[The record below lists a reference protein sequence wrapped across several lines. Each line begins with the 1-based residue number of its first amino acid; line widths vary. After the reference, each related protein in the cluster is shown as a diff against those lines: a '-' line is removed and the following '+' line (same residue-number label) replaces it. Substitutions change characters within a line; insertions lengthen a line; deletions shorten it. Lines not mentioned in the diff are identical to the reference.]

1 MTSEARPTPRAERDP
16 AIDALRGLCLL
27 GIALVNVPW
36 IGSPRSLAA
45 YLFDEE
51 LFAATPIW
59 DLAAAT
65 LIEWTSEGKFY
76 PQFSALF
83 GFGAGVLMARGWGIY
98 TRRIVVLFLF
108 GVLHACFG
116 WWGDILLNY
125 ALVGACLP
133 LLYLL
138 PERALLGFS
147 ILTLIAGCAL
157 SYLYDGW
164 LVPDLEGDAEYIAE
178 NIRIYGS
185 GSFWEVSVH
194 RAEDILHFFDPWNRS
209 YRMNTLT
216 MASFGLWVE
225 RAGLLNDLSTK
236 RKQLGIAAIVLCSLG
251 LVMSLG
257 PWLYILGGDVLGMG
271 WAALFL
277 WVATGRHR
285 ARLLVLAPVG
295 RMAITAYLLQTV
307 VFTLTFYAY
316 GLGFYGLFG
325 PLAGAFLALG
335 VWWIEVGL
343 ARIWL
348 DHFALGPVE
357 WLWRSLTY
365 WKLIPMR
372 RSSGAAA
379 P

>member
-1 MTSEARPTPRAERDP
+1 MSAGVEDAKPTPRAERDP

-45 YLFDEE
+45 YLFDDGLRE
-51 LFAATPIW
+51 ATPIW
-59 DLAAAT
+59 DLIAAVI
-65 LIEWTSEGKFY
+65 IEWTAEGKFY

-98 TRRIVVLFLF
+98 GRRIAVLMVF
-108 GVLHACFG
+108 GLLHASFG
-116 WWGDILLNY
+116 WWGDILINY
-125 ALVGACLP
+125 AVVGACLP
-133 LLYLL
+133 LLYFL
-138 PERALLGFS
+138 PNRALLGFS
-147 ILTLIAGCAL
+147 ILTLIAGCVL

-164 LVPDLEGDAEYIAE
+164 LVPDLEGDSEYMAE
-178 NIRIYGS
+178 NIRIYAH
-185 GSFWEVSVH
+185 GSFWEITEHRVH
-194 RAEDILHFFDPWNRS
+194 EIAQFFDPWNRS

-225 RAGLLNDLSTK
+225 RAGLLNDLSSK
-236 RKQLGIAAIVLCSLG
+236 RRQLKIAAIVLCSLG

-277 WVATGRHR
+277 WVATGKHR
-285 ARLLVLAPVG
+285 ASLLVLAPVG

-307 VFTLTFYAY
+307 IFTLTFYSY
-316 GLGFYGLFG
+316 GLGFYGRFS
-325 PLAGAFLALG
+325 PLAGALLALG

-343 ARIWL
+343 SRLWL
-348 DHFALGPVE
+348 EHFALGPVE

-365 WKLIPMR
+365 LKPIPMR
-372 RSSGAAA
+372 RAR
-379 P
+379 